1 MDIQTPKTLDEVEE
15 LINRLYGSTEEADAR
30 VQIQEVLQRFQKS
43 PEGWQLSQALV
54 ARPGDNIKVFGV
66 LTIIVKL
73 NTESLP
79 DDTALSV
86 LQNIISWL
94 LNALYDG
101 SGPYVIKKLC
111 SALVTHFTHY
121 CLLWPACIRH
131 LVHCLYTNQSGLP
144 GQITPSIME
153 MGPALT
159 PEKTR
164 SAIWFCTVLAEEAER
179 LLQFGTP
186 QSIAVLERIASNAAD
201 ATSLMAQ
208 FLKPSSGPV
217 SLPCQQAAIKCVYP
231 WIVYAHKAS
240 KRPIVTDLQT
250 LVQSVIECL
259 VVDDLY
265 EPTIQLL
272 TDTLE
277 DWESFF
283 TPEHI
288 STLYAFFMSPCAQQ
302 RYQALCQGNFD
313 SDSVKFGIFLLA
325 FANAQQRQLMNMTDE
340 KAMAFL
346 GGLTNLLKI
355 DCSFVDDEIFVPVLE
370 FWGQFVESLSMEYPS
385 GSFDWDQPPL
395 LQVRGVLS
403 CAWRKLQYPDPEVFN
418 AWDPAERNSFNE
430 ARKDLADLIQY
441 VYTMAGRPLVSLFAD
456 SVLQALDRA
465 DWAEVEA
472 ATFCLV
478 EDPHLALSASRSIYS
493 SLRDDQKLETLAEE
507 RIVGAIA
514 CIIQAVLD
522 PLSKADSFRRLFV
535 LVSLD
540 IETSIQLRS
549 CVPGTFVTTDNR
561 VISRAYDRADYP
573 TTPVTSIEVSVL
585 VAIRALRCL
594 CSIAKGLQ
602 GLSESADDLDPGEE
616 ARSVSSFPDVAQMH
630 VDIMLKDQF
639 SAHSEVVEVLCSI
652 LRAGFSET
660 EPGPFVFPPEMVT
673 AFITSTWHS
682 RIPAVVN
689 TASAFLSSLHYGKQ
703 KQHVSQAL
711 TRLLPWVLELLSQ
724 LLNPDDEPE
733 LTQYCIEFLQKA
745 MIRRPEVFMSQSSDS
760 LEFVFTLALKLLDG
774 NEPLPKAAA
783 AEFWAAFIPLKSENQ
798 DTQAAIDHAMVQL
811 GPAISR
817 SLVRNFG
824 GKAAR
829 SQLDKLSEP
838 LKRLVVQHPDARHW
852 LEDALNDPSFPGEKA
867 TPSDKTMFLK
877 KVLSLRGQRGTNQVV
892 KDFWLMSRGLHT

>member
-1 MDIQTPKTLDEVEE
+1 MDIQTPRTLDEVEE
-15 LINRLYGSTEEADAR
+15 VGDLDLINRLYGSTEEADAR

-43 PEGWQLSQALV
+43 PEGWQLSQALM
-54 ARPGDNIKVFGV
+54 ARPGDNIKAFGV

-94 LNALYDG
+94 LNALHDG

-111 SALVTHFTHY
+111 SALVTHFRHY
-121 CLLWPACIRH
+121 CLLWPDCIRY

-159 PEKTR
+159 PEKTC
-164 SAIWFCTVLAEEAER
+164 SAIWFCMVLAEEAER

-186 QSIAVLERIASNAAD
+186 QSIAVLERIASNATD

-217 SLPCQQAAIKCVYP
+217 SLPCQQAAIKCLYP

-240 KRPIVTDLQT
+240 KRPIITDLQT
-250 LVQSVIECL
+250 LVQSIIDCL

-277 DWESFF
+277 DWETFF

-288 STLYAFFMSPCAQQ
+288 SMLYAFFMSPWAQQ

-340 KAMAFL
+340 RAMGFL
-346 GGLTNLLKI
+346 EGLTNLLKI
-355 DCSFVDDEIFVPVLE
+355 DCSFVDDEIFVPALE

-385 GSFDWDQPPL
+385 DSFDWEQPPL
-395 LQVRGVLS
+395 LQIRGVLS

-441 VYTMAGRPLVSLFAD
+441 VHTMAGRPLVSLFAD
-456 SVLQALDRA
+456 SILQALDRA

-472 ATFCLV
+472 ATFCL
-478 EDPHLALSASRSIYS
+478 
-493 SLRDDQKLETLAEE
+493 
-507 RIVGAIA
+507 
-514 CIIQAVLD
+514 
-522 PLSKADSFRRLFV
+522 
-535 LVSLD
+535 
-540 IETSIQLRS
+540 
-549 CVPGTFVTTDNR
+549 
-561 VISRAYDRADYP
+561 
-573 TTPVTSIEVSVL
+573 EVSVL
-585 VAIRALRCL
+585 MAIRALRCL

-616 ARSVSSFPDVAQMH
+616 ARPVSSFPDVAQMH
-630 VDIMLKDQF
+630 IDIMLKDQF
-639 SAHSEVVEVLCSI
+639 SAQSEVVEVLCSI

-660 EPGPFVFPPEMVT
+660 EPGPFVFPAEMVT
-673 AFITSTWHS
+673 AFITSTWHN

-711 TRLLPWVLELLSQ
+711 SRLLPWVLELLSQ
-724 LLNPDDEPE
+724 LPNPDDEPE
-733 LTQYCIEFLQKA
+733 LTQYCIEFLQRA
-745 MIRRPEVFMSQSSDS
+745 MIRCPEIFMSQSSDS

-798 DTQAAIDHAMVQL
+798 DTQAAIDSAMVQL

-817 SLVRNFG
+817 SLVQNFG
-824 GKAAR
+824 GKATR
-829 SQLDKLSEP
+829 SQLDKLSDP

-892 KDFWLMSRGLHT
+892 KDFWLASRGLDT

>member
-1 MDIQTPKTLDEVEE
+1 MDIRTPRTLDEVEE

-43 PEGWQLSQALV
+43 PEGWQLSQALM

-94 LNALYDG
+94 LNALHEG

-121 CLLWPACIRH
+121 YLLWPDCIRH
-131 LVHCLYTNQSGLP
+131 LVHCLYSNQSGLP

-164 SAIWFCTVLAEEAER
+164 SAIWFCMVLAEEAER
-179 LLQFGTP
+179 FLQFGTP
-186 QSIAVLERIASNAAD
+186 QSIAVLERIARNATD

-208 FLKPSSGPV
+208 ILKPPSGPV
-217 SLPCQQAAIKCVYP
+217 SLPCQQVAIKCLYP

-240 KRPIVTDLQT
+240 KRTIIADLQT
-250 LVQSVIECL
+250 LVQSVMECL

-265 EPTIQLL
+265 EPIIQLL

-277 DWESFF
+277 DWETFF

-288 STLYAFFMSPCAQQ
+288 STLYAFFMSPWAQQ
-302 RYQALCQGNFD
+302 RYQALCQGTFD

-325 FANAQQRQLMNMTDE
+325 FANSQQRQLMNMTDE
-340 KAMAFL
+340 RAMGFL

-355 DCSFVDDEIFVPVLE
+355 DCSFMDDEIFVPALE

-385 GSFDWDQPPL
+385 DSFDWDQPPL
-395 LQVRGVLS
+395 LQIRAILS
-403 CAWRKLQYPDPEVFN
+403 CAWRKLQYPDPEVVN

-441 VYTMAGRPLVSLFAD
+441 VHTMAGRPLVSLFAECI
-456 SVLQALDRA
+456 LQALDRA

-472 ATFCLV
+472 ATFCLG
-478 EDPHLALSASRSIYS
+478 
-493 SLRDDQKLETLAEE
+493 TL
-507 RIVGAIA
+507 
-514 CIIQAVLD
+514 
-522 PLSKADSFRRLFV
+522 
-535 LVSLD
+535 
-540 IETSIQLRS
+540 
-549 CVPGTFVTTDNR
+549 VTTGNR
-561 VISRAYDRADYP
+561 IMSRAYDRADHP
-573 TTPVTSIEVSVL
+573 ATPVTSVEVSVL

-616 ARSVSSFPDVAQMH
+616 ARPVSSFPGVAQMH
-630 VDIMLKDQF
+630 IDIMLKDVF
-639 SAHSEVVEVLCSI
+639 SAQSEVVEVLCSI

-673 AFITSTWHS
+673 AFITSTWHN

-689 TASAFLSSLHYGKQ
+689 TASAFLSSLHHGKQ

-724 LLNPDDEPE
+724 LPNPDDEPE
-733 LTQYCIEFLQKA
+733 LTQYCIEFLQRA
-745 MIRRPEVFMSQSSDS
+745 MIRRPDIFMSQSSDS

-798 DTQAAIDHAMVQL
+798 DTQAAIDSAIVQL

-817 SLVRNFG
+817 SLVQSVG

-829 SQLDKLSEP
+829 SQLDKLSDP

-867 TPSDKTMFLK
+867 TRSDKTMFLK

-892 KDFWLMSRGLHT
+892 KDFWLASRGLDT